1 MCIIARF
8 IMPLGILLNLFAVV
22 EIILFF
28 EIVKFIFSWVKKKP
42 FELRRA
48 FNICGFNFMQM
59 MTATFGLPRIY
70 NTSYGTLN

>member
-22 EIILFF
+22 EVILFF
-28 EIVKFIFSWVKKKP
+28 EIVKFIFSGKKKP

-48 FNICGFNFMQM
+48 FNICEFNFMQM